1 MAPARRPGFAPP
13 ADAMTGW
20 LLLTALALAL
30 LPLVIAIR
38 RATELFVVKVRD
50 GQAHFFRGR
59 IPQSLLDEIDDVVR
73 APKVAAAELRVVRR
87 SGRPELSVRGEL
99 HADQLQRIRN
109 VLGRYGVQRIAAGG
123 RRR

>member
-1 MAPARRPGFAPP
+1 MPSIR
-13 ADAMTGW
+13 AMTGA
-20 LLLTALALAL
+20 LLLAVFALAL

-50 GQAHFFRGR
+50 GEAFFFRGR
-59 IPQSLLDEIDDVVR
+59 MPQSLLDEINDVVR
-73 APKVAAAELRVVRR
+73 RPKVAAAELRVVRR
-87 SGRPELSVRGEL
+87 SGRPELSARGEL
-99 HADQLQRIRN
+99 SADQLQRIRN